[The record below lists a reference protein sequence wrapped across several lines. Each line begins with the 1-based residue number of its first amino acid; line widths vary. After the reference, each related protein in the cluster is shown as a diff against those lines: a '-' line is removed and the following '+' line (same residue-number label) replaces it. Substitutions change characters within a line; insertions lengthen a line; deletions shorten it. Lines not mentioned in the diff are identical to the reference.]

1 MVTFINRAGTMVIP
15 FLSLY
20 LTSDMGLDLK
30 EVGWIMSSFGAGSVL
45 GSWIGG
51 KLTDRLGFYHIMV
64 GTLLISGIAFILL
77 QLIEGFYPF
86 CIGIFFLTLILD
98 SFRPALFVA
107 LRGYARP
114 ENRTRA
120 VTLIRLAINLG
131 FSMGPAIGGII
142 ITTLSYAGLFWVDGI
157 TCMLAAA
164 ILVITLPRR
173 ELSELEEK
181 REDTADRSP
190 YKDGSFLLA
199 MLVTVLVS
207 IPFVQYFS
215 TIPLFYKEVHF
226 MSEAQ
231 IGLLLGFNGLLIFL
245 AEMPL
250 IQWCEQK
257 KFDLFNIL
265 IFSVGLFGLSFIVI
279 NIFPSISFLWVGMAL
294 MTIGEMLN
302 FPFMNRFVFDRSD
315 NGPPG
320 AYMALFTIAWSVAHI
335 FGHNLGMRSVDNLG
349 YSATWWLCAV
359 CLVIAALFIVILKAR
374 VRQEENR
381 Q

>member
-1 MVTFINRAGTMVIP
+1 MHILDSNISAWSRTRLLKDQLTNYDFTTFTTLNPLQRAYQFYIGSFQGLSKEIWILAMVTFINRAGTMVIP

-279 NIFPSISFLWVGMAL
+279 NIFPS
-294 MTIGEMLN
+294 
-302 FPFMNRFVFDRSD
+302 
-315 NGPPG
+315 
-320 AYMALFTIAWSVAHI
+320 
-335 FGHNLGMRSVDNLG
+335 
-349 YSATWWLCAV
+349 
-359 CLVIAALFIVILKAR
+359 
-374 VRQEENR
+374 
-381 Q
+381 